1 MQPDR
6 IPLFPLNVVLFPG
19 EQLPLHIFEP
29 RYRIMVRECLEKES
43 PFGMLLALQ
52 HGIARV
58 GCTAEILHVTKRYE
72 DGRMDILTVG
82 CQPFRVV
89 DLFAEDPL
97 LEGKVDYLDDEDSI
111 LDPNK
116 EKKLRELYEAC
127 YTLIFTG
134 LPKSLADSRPE
145 LLSFAVA
152 GALPLDLLW
161 KQQILE
167 LRSEA
172 ERQDRLLRYLGEWAL
187 HLQKMETQRHR
198 GGGNGHGLN

>member
-1 MQPDR
+1 
-6 IPLFPLNVVLFPG
+6 
-19 EQLPLHIFEP
+19 
-29 RYRIMVRECLEKES
+29 
-43 PFGMLLALQ
+43 
-52 HGIARV
+52 
-58 GCTAEILHVTKRYE
+58 
-72 DGRMDILTVG
+72 MDILTVG

-89 DLFAEDPL
+89 DLFAENPL

-127 YTLIFTG
+127 YALIFTG

-187 HLQKMETQRHR
+187 HLQKVGTQRHR